1 MNGKMFFSFATAV
14 LSPASSM
21 AETQKI
27 EIAGSV
33 GKLSAI
39 VQKPALEPKQKC
51 PMVMLLHGFTGNK
64 DESLFI
70 KIADELL
77 KKNIASIRFDFNGHG
92 ESEGEFQNMTVLN
105 EIEDAKKV
113 FEYASSLD
121 YVESVSVAGHS
132 QGGVVTSMLAGEL
145 GKSKVKCAV
154 LMAPAAVLR
163 EDVIRGNTMGS
174 MYDPLNPPEY
184 VELFD
189 GKLKLGREYIKTA
202 FNLPIYEVAGK
213 YTGDVCLIHGT
224 GDRVVPFSYSEY
236 YHQIYKN
243 SEIHILDGQDH
254 GFSQDNQVQ
263 VVKLATDF
271 LVKNCK

>member
-1 MNGKMFFSFATAV
+1 MNGKMLASLAAV
-14 LSPASSM
+14 VLAAASTS
-21 AETQKI
+21 AETKNIQI
-27 EIAGSV
+27 DGSV

-51 PMVMLLHGFTGNK
+51 PMVMLLHGFSGNK
-64 DESLFI
+64 NESLFI
-70 KIADELL
+70 KIANELE
-77 KKNIASIRFDFNGHG
+77 KSGIASIRFDFNGHG

-113 FEYASSLD
+113 YEYVSSLD
-121 YVESVSVAGHS
+121 YVKSVSVAGHS
-132 QGGVVTSMLAGEL
+132 QGGVVTSMLSGEL

-163 EDVIRGNTMGS
+163 EDAIRGNTMGV

-189 GKLKLGREYIKTA
+189 GRLKLGREYIKTA
-202 FNLPIYEVAGK
+202 FNLPIFDVAEK

-224 GDRVVPFSYSEY
+224 GDRVVPYSYSEY
-236 YHQIYKN
+236 YHKLYKK
-243 SEIHILDGQDH
+243 SEIHILPGQDH
-254 GFSQDNQVQ
+254 GFGQDNQAQ
-263 VVKLATDF
+263 VVKIAVDF
-271 LVKNCK
+271 LVNHVK